1 MDWTPDYYNL
11 TLTWRIFRMAKKE
24 SLVVASKIKA
34 HIKSKKMMTS
44 SDALGAISDKV
55 YCMLDDAIARTKAN
69 RRSTVK
75 PQDL

>member
-1 MDWTPDYYNL
+1 
-11 TLTWRIFRMAKKE
+11 MAKKE

-34 HIKSKKMMTS
+34 YVKSKKMMTS
-44 SDALGAISDKV
+44 SDAIGAISDKV
-55 YCMLDDAIARTKAN
+55 YCMLDNAIARTKAN